1 MIEQLV
7 SYWPHISSALV
18 LLMAVTAG
26 AHAVMF
32 KRNPRSALLWLAVTI
47 ILPLIGPILYLVF
60 GINRVRRKTRGLRH
74 NVLAMRKMLVE
85 NDICTPQAVAETL
98 GQKARYLGT
107 QAGAVENITGLPLLR
122 GNSMKV
128 LVNGE
133 EAYPAMLAAIDSA
146 KESITLCT
154 YIFAG
159 DKTGKMFVQALAG
172 AVERGVEV
180 RVLVDYVGSRY
191 SFPPIGRRL
200 QRKRIRHAYFLPT
213 INPLHTTYANMRN
226 HRKILVVDGST
237 GFTGGIN
244 IRSGEKSHRIQDL
257 HFCLKGPV
265 VSELQQAFVEDWAFA
280 SGEQL
285 SGEPW
290 FARNQ
295 HQGDILARGISDGP
309 DEDYDKLRQVML
321 SAISCARREIRII
334 TPYFLPD
341 SDLIAALN
349 TASLRGVKVEV
360 LIPEQNNLRLVGW
373 AMRAHLWQLLE
384 RGCKVYCTAPPFD
397 HSKAMVV
404 DGLWSLAGSSNW
416 DPRSLRLNF
425 EFCVEA
431 YDTQLAV
438 QLNTLLDAKR
448 EKAREITLQDVDSR
462 IMPVRLR
469 DGFARLFFPYL

>member
-1 MIEQLV
+1 MIEQLAL
-7 SYWPHISSALV
+7 YWPYISSALV
-18 LLMAVTAG
+18 LMMAVAAG

-47 ILPLIGPILYLVF
+47 ILPLIGPILYLLF
-60 GINRVRRKTRGLRH
+60 GINRVKRKTAGLQH
-74 NVLAMRKMLVE
+74 NTLAMRKMLVE
-85 NDICTPQAVAETL
+85 DDICTPQAVAETL

-107 QAGAVENITGLPLLR
+107 QARAVENITSLPLLR
-122 GNSMKV
+122 GNSMEV

-133 EAYPAMLAAIDSA
+133 EVYPAMLAAIDA
-146 KESITLCT
+146 AQKSITLCT

-159 DKTGKMFVQALAG
+159 DKTGKKFVQALAA

-191 SFPPIGRRL
+191 SFPPIGQRL
-200 QRKRIRHAYFLPT
+200 QKKNIRHAYFLPT

-226 HRKILVVDGST
+226 HRKILVVDGLT

-244 IRSGEKSHRIQDL
+244 IRTGEKSHQIQDL
-257 HFCLKGPV
+257 HFRLQGPV

-280 SGEQL
+280 SGERL
-285 SGEPW
+285 SGIPW
-290 FARNQ
+290 FA
-295 HQGDILARGISDGP
+295 HHPYPGHILARGISDGP

-321 SAISCARREIRII
+321 SVISCARREIRII

-349 TASLRGVKVEV
+349 TASLRGVKVEI
-360 LIPEQNNLRLVGW
+360 LIPQQNNLRLVGW
-373 AMRAHLWQLLE
+373 AMRAHLWQILE
-384 RGCKVYCTAPPFD
+384 RGCKVYCTASPFD

-404 DGLWSLAGSSNW
+404 DGLWSLTGSTNW

-431 YDTQLAV
+431 YDKQLAM
-438 QLNTLLDAKR
+438 QLNALLDAKR